1 MKKLL
6 VCICMVLLLVTS
18 CGKVPKL
25 EDGKDAVVT
34 SKSGDIS
41 VDELYEEMKNTYA
54 LTTLVNMIDAKL
66 LEKEYPTDEE
76 EKEYV
81 DAQLEQLEYTYKN
94 SYYVNYYASFKSFA
108 IAYFGVSDMDAVES
122 MIALQY
128 KREAYTEDYAKSL
141 VTDKEIEDYYNNEV
155 IGNIKASHILIKA
168 DFAEGATD
176 AEKEKAY
183 KVALDKANEVLA
195 KLNNGEDF
203 AALAKEYSQDGSKEE
218 GGDLGW
224 FNKGDM
230 VKEFEEAAIALEKG
244 KYTTA
249 PVKTQYGYHLIL
261 KTDQEAKPE
270 LKEVKE
276 DVIETLAEEKISA
289 DENLQNKALIKLRE
303 EKEISIEDDT
313 LKKKYKDYVDSISK

>member
-6 VCICMVLLLVTS
+6 VCLCLVLLLVTS

-34 SKSGDIS
+34 SKNGDIS
-41 VDELYEEMKNTYA
+41 VDELYQEMKDTYA
-54 LTTLVNMIDAKL
+54 LTTLINMIDTKL
-66 LEKEYPTDEE
+66 LEKDYPTNGN
-76 EKEYV
+76 EKEYINS
-81 DAQLEQLEYTYKN
+81 QLDQLEYTYEN
-94 SYYVNYYASFKSFA
+94 SYYKSYYPTFKAFA
-108 IAYFGVSDMDAVES
+108 VAYFGVSDMDAVES
-122 MIALQY
+122 MISLQF
-128 KREAYTEDYAKSL
+128 KREAYAEDYAKKL
-141 VTDKEIEDYYNNEV
+141 VTDKEIENYYNDEV

-168 DFAEGATD
+168 DYQDGATED
-176 AEKEKAY
+176 EKNKAY
-183 KVALDKANEVLA
+183 EEALKKANEVLA

-203 AALAKEYSQDGSKEE
+203 AALAKEYSQDGSKED

-249 PVKTQYGYHLIL
+249 PVKTQYGYHIIL

-270 LKEVKE
+270 LKEVKKE
-276 DVIETLAEEKISA
+276 IIESLAEEKLSS
-289 DENLQNKALIKLRE
+289 DENLQNKALIELRK
-303 EKEISIEDDT
+303 EKEIEIQDDK
-313 LKKKYKDYVDSISK
+313 LNKQYKDYVESIR